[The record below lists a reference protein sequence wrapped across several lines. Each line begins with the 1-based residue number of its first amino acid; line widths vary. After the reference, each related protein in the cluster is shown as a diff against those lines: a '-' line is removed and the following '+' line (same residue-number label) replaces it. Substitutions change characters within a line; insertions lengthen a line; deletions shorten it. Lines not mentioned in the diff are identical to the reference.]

1 MISKVAVRVGLIAGP
16 FVLSAVAWTDPV
28 RPALTCSNATLQGN
42 YGFLVTGTS
51 AGNPIAILGQITAD
65 GNGGLT
71 GMETVNDNGAVTDT
85 APVTGTYKI
94 GSKCVGTATIT
105 SQGGTAASYNLA
117 AVSSSKVQLVG
128 ADSGTVQSG
137 LLEAQGIGTCSLS
150 GLRNSQHVLRSR
162 QEESYVL
169 QDSGNRRS

>member
-1 MISKVAVRVGLIAGP
+1 MISKVLVRVGLIAGP
-16 FVLSAVAWTDPV
+16 FVLSAVAWTHPV

-71 GMETVNDNGAVTDT
+71 GMETVNDNGAITDT

-117 AVSSSKVQLVG
+117 ESSPVARCNWWEPTAARFNPAFSKRRESAL
-128 ADSGTVQSG
+128 AHSPP
-137 LLEAQGIGTCSLS
+137 
-150 GLRNSQHVLRSR
+150 SR
-162 QEESYVL
+162 VRMEFSRPET
-169 QDSGNRRS
+169 